1 MSVVIEVENLYKQY
15 RLGTVNTGTFS
26 HDLNRWWHRVRG
38 KQDPYEMVTSVN
50 AREEKGISEYVW
62 ALEDINFKVNQGEV
76 LGIIGRNGA
85 GKSTLLK
92 LLSKVTAPTKGNI
105 RVKGR
110 IASLLEVGTGFH
122 PELTGRENIFL
133 NGAILGMSKTEIKSK
148 FDEIVDF
155 SGVEK
160 YIDTPVKRYS
170 SGMYVRLAFGVA
182 AHLEPE
188 ILIVDEVLAVGDAEF
203 QKKCLGKMKDVSGQG
218 RTVLFVSHNMVA
230 MNALCNSAIFLERGR
245 IKLTG
250 KTSDIIAEYLN
261 LNTGDKRQQIE
272 FPADKNKSVQIL
284 SAGLYDN
291 KGELLIEQIDLF
303 EQINLK
309 IKYNIKRK
317 SHKIHLVNNITDQE
331 GKVIYFMDRTDFHK
345 NYFSGGEGIYETNL
359 RIQSPLLKTG
369 KYFFTIYIS
378 DEETNEIDCKTNVLS
393 IEIIN
398 LKSFRADRTGFL
410 FLPIEWPMFKIN

>member
-1 MSVVIEVENLYKQY
+1 
-15 RLGTVNTGTFS
+15 
-26 HDLNRWWHRVRG
+26 
-38 KQDPYEMVTSVN
+38 
-50 AREEKGISEYVW
+50 
-62 ALEDINFKVNQGEV
+62 
-76 LGIIGRNGA
+76 
-85 GKSTLLK
+85 
-92 LLSKVTAPTKGNI
+92 
-105 RVKGR
+105 
-110 IASLLEVGTGFH
+110 
-122 PELTGRENIFL
+122 
-133 NGAILGMSKTEIKSK
+133 
-148 FDEIVDF
+148 
-155 SGVEK
+155 
-160 YIDTPVKRYS
+160 
-170 SGMYVRLAFGVA
+170 
-182 AHLEPE
+182 
-188 ILIVDEVLAVGDAEF
+188 
-203 QKKCLGKMKDVSGQG
+203 MKDVSGQG

-245 IKLTG
+245 IKLIG

-261 LNTGDKRQQIE
+261 LNTGDKKQQIE
-272 FPADKNKSVQIL
+272 FPADKDKSIQIL

-291 KGELLIEQIDLF
+291 KGELLIEQVDLF

-345 NYFSGGEGIYETNL
+345 NYFSGGEGIYEANL